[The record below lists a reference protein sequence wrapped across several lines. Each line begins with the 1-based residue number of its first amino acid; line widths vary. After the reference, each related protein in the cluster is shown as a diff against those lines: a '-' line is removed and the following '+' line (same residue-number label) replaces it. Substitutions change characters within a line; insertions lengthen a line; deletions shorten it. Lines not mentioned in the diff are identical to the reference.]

1 MFLAAVGELMT
12 EVAGEVADGIIIHG
26 FTTERYVKEVTMPAI
41 ERGLSKA
48 GPRPRRH
55 PGFRVRCSS

>member
-26 FTTERYVKEVTMPAI
+26 FTTERYVKEVTMPAV
-41 ERGLSKA
+41 ERGLSSRA
-48 GPRPRRH
+48 AIVRRSR
-55 PGFRVRCSS
+55 FRGRCSS